1 MGSDP
6 ETARRHRS
14 VECLGILRTEGNFPM
29 STPTPVEPG
38 HDAIVE
44 KDAVESIVP
53 LMPIVLPIVGGVL
66 MLLLASIAVFL
77 A

>member
-1 MGSDP
+1 
-6 ETARRHRS
+6 
-14 VECLGILRTEGNFPM
+14 M

-38 HDAIVE
+38 HDAMAE